1 MRRSRCRERIRIV
14 MAEADLYAPVKR
26 FLEAQGYTVKGEIG
40 ACDVV
45 AVRGDA
51 PPVVVE
57 LKARPSLELVL
68 QGVDR
73 LAFSDQVYVAFA
85 APARGSKGAA
95 ARRRRLHGLLRRLGL
110 GLLLVRE
117 DGTVLP
123 ELDPGPYR
131 PRPNARKRARLLKEF
146 AERAGDP
153 EPGGAPAGPRL
164 TAYRQDAIRCAEAL
178 SGEPVLKASIVRDR
192 SGVPRAATILRD
204 NHYGWFE
211 RVARGHYALTQR
223 GREDLGAWSQALAR
237 LLDAHR

>member
-1 MRRSRCRERIRIV
+1 
-14 MAEADLYAPVKR
+14 MAEADLYVPVKR
-26 FLEAQGYTVKGEIG
+26 FLEAQGYSVKGEIG

-45 AVRGDA
+45 AVRGDE
-51 PPVVVE
+51 PPVIVE

-73 LAFSDQVYVAFA
+73 LALSDRVYVAFA
-85 APARGSKGAA
+85 APARGSSGAA

-110 GLLLVRE
+110 GLLVVRE
-117 DGTVLP
+117 EGTVVP

-153 EPGGAPAGPRL
+153 ETGGAAAGPRL

-178 SGEPVLKASIVRDR
+178 AEAGTLKASVVRDR
-192 SGVPRAATILRD
+192 TGGTRAAPILRD
-204 NHYGWFE
+204 DHYGWFE
-211 RVARGHYALTQR
+211 RVSRGHYGLSER
-223 GREDLGAWSQALAR
+223 GRAELGDWSAALRR
-237 LLDAHR
+237 LVGAHR

>member
-1 MRRSRCRERIRIV
+1 MR

-26 FLEAQGYTVKGEIG
+26 FLEAQGYAVKGEIG

-45 AVRGDA
+45 AVRGDE
-51 PPVVVE
+51 PPLVVE

-73 LAFSDQVYVAFA
+73 LTLSDRVYVAFA
-85 APARGSKGAA
+85 APRGAA

-117 DGTVLP
+117 DGTVVP

-131 PRPNARKRARLLKEF
+131 PRSNARKRARLLKEF

-153 EPGGAPAGPRL
+153 ERGGAPAGPRL
-164 TAYRQDAIRCAEAL
+164 TAYRQDAIRCAEILA
-178 SGEPVLKASIVRDR
+178 GETVLKASIIRDR

-211 RVARGHYALTQR
+211 RVARGHYALAEP
-223 GREDLGAWSQALAR
+223 GRRALGEWSDALRR
-237 LLDAHR
+237 LREAHR